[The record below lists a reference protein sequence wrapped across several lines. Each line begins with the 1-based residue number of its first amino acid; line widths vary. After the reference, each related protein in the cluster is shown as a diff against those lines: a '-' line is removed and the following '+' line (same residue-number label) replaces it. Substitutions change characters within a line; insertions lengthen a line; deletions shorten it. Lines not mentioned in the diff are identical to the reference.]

1 MAEQLTLNQRVR
13 GSSPRWV
20 IFLFKFLPGLREKWA
35 KSCPKVR
42 VILNLVFVKEGL
54 KWQKLSEVQLEN
66 IKQLYICCGYVD
78 MRNRINQVKPVA
90 DKYWKWLD
98 ELVFDSNSK
107 LGEAVTYS
115 KNQKE
120 NLNRF
125 LEYGNFNIS
134 NNQAENTIRPF
145 VIGRKNWLFCD
156 TIDGGR

>member
-1 MAEQLTLNQRVR
+1 M
-13 GSSPRWV
+13 
-20 IFLFKFLPGLREKWA
+20 
-35 KSCPKVR
+35 
-42 VILNLVFVKEGL
+42 EGL

-125 LEYGNFNIS
+125 LEYGSFNIS
-134 NNQAENTIRPF
+134 NNQAENTIHPF

-156 TIDGGR
+156 TIWRRFRQLGCLFSC